1 MISLRLFFLLLP
13 CLLLPACRALSVAD
27 QRRLHGPAM
36 QLGERGAVTAECSL
50 SGLIEGGRAGAT
62 TAGGGCSSCH

>member
-1 MISLRLFFLLLP
+1 MKF
-13 CLLLPACRALSVAD
+13 
-27 QRRLHGPAM
+27 
-36 QLGERGAVTAECSL
+36 GERGAVASDCSL